1 MASDPPADLAL
12 TPVGG
17 EPRTVQE
24 WLTTF
29 QLALV
34 ALDPFTNESSWLLE
48 TAGRLLANYA
58 AADVRVAFL
67 VTGTDAE
74 AKQFLG
80 PWVERVLVF
89 ADPDRTAVAGLGLAE
104 LPAFV
109 HLNSSG
115 AIEDSAEGWDPDEWR
130 RVAANLSRILGW
142 NRPVIPAPGDPSA
155 FAGTPAR

>member
-1 MASDPPADLAL
+1 MASDPAPDLVL

-17 EPRTVQE
+17 EARTIQE

-29 QLALV
+29 QLAVV
-34 ALDPFTNESSWLLE
+34 ALDPFTNESSWILE
-48 TAGRLLANYA
+48 TAGRLLSNYA

-67 VTGTDAE
+67 VTATADE

-80 PWVERVLVF
+80 PWTGRVLVF
-89 ADPDRTAVAGLGLAE
+89 VDPDRAAARGLGLTY
-104 LPAFV
+104 LPALV

-115 AIEDSAEGWDPDEWR
+115 AIEGSAEGWDPDEWR
-130 RVAANLSRILGW
+130 RVADNLSRILGW

-155 FAGTPAR
+155 FAGTPA